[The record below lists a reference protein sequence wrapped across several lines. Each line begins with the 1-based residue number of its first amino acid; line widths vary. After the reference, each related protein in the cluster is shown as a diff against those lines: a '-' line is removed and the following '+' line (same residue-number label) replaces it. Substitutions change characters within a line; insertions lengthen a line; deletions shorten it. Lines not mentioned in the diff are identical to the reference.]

1 MFCLDEDMIQED
13 SMTRTYYY
21 DMNDE
26 KDAAQC
32 RFNWNW
38 EVNNL
43 KNNPIT
49 GPYPILGVTQPCS
62 GY

>member
-1 MFCLDEDMIQED
+1 MIQTD

-21 DMNDE
+21 DMTDE

-43 KNNPIT
+43 KNNNIP
-49 GPYPILGVTQPCS
+49 GPYPIQGVTQPCTPTS
-62 GY
+62 EPSTE